1 MKVEEYVNPHNNKTY
16 IRVGIVGVLK
26 ERLELVYA
34 NFERFEGGMQF
45 GGWWKLKVSGIE
57 KPVEVSDEWLL
68 SQPTEL
74 IEGEALEI
82 LLDKFDNK
90 AWKIARVSSPEV
102 ASEKS
107 PQTEQA
113 QLQAKVAVAETPA
126 ANTETKKRLEFSE

>member
-16 IRVGIVGVLK
+16 IRIGIVGVLK

-34 NFERFEGGMQF
+34 NFERFEGEMQF
-45 GGWWKLKVSGIE
+45 GGWWKLKFSGIE
-57 KPVEVSDEWLL
+57 KPVEVSNEWL
-68 SQPTEL
+68 SSNPSL

-82 LLDKFDNK
+82 LLDKFDNT

-107 PQTEQA
+107 PQTEKT
-113 QLQAKVAVAETPA
+113 QLQAKAAIAETPA
-126 ANTETKKRLEFSE
+126 ASTKTIKKQEWV

>member
-16 IRVGIVGVLK
+16 VKVGIVGVLK
-26 ERLELVYA
+26 ERLELVYG
-34 NFERFEGGMQF
+34 NFERFEGEMGF
-45 GGWWKLKVSGIE
+45 GGWWKIKVSGIE
-57 KPVEVSDEWLL
+57 KPVEVSNEWL
-68 SQPTEL
+68 SSNPSL

-102 ASEKS
+102 ASEGS

-126 ANTETKKRLEFSE
+126 ANTETVKKQEWV